1 MASVEFLKKRVDSKK
16 TEIEKLQKKLDRIR
30 KAEVS
35 GWKDNP
41 YSYNAYDLKWTIKDL
56 EVANA
61 ALAGYEFKLT
71 EEIEKASSRNVAVI
85 LQFLETWKTRCRE
98 YFEEGIRRYFVDL
111 EELRKLTI
119 QYADASF
126 GTEEY
131 KQAREALVAAEDE
144 LRSKTSGYWERS
156 PYEDAFGRT
165 CYTSHR
171 VREGEYERY
180 QPYIQCINLET
191 ALERLEKNITE
202 EANRKY
208 DFIIDRTNGI
218 VGQITDASNLSISD
232 NGELNGVIIGT
243 RGKAHVK
250 TVGAGGYNIQC
261 FHFRT
266 YIKEWK
272 D

>member
-1 MASVEFLKKRVDSKK
+1 MASVEFLQRRVDSKK
-16 TEIEKLQKKLDRIR
+16 AEIEKLQKKLDRIH
-30 KAEVS
+30 KAEAS
-35 GWKDNP
+35 GWKNNP
-41 YSYNAYDLKWTIKDL
+41 YSYDAYDLKWTAEDL
-56 EVANA
+56 EVAKV
-61 ALAGYEFKLT
+61 ALEGYQFKLAAAV
-71 EEIEKASSRNVAVI
+71 EMADSRNVAVI
-85 LQFLETWKTRCRE
+85 LQFLETWKTKCRE
-98 YFEEGIRRYFVDL
+98 YLEEGIRRYFVDL
-111 EELRKLTI
+111 EELRKLAV

-131 KQAREALVAAEDE
+131 QQAKDDLVKAEE
-144 LRSKTSGYWERS
+144 VLRNKTSGYWERL

-165 CYTSHR
+165 CYTSQK

-180 QPYIQCINLET
+180 QPYVQCISIET
-191 ALERLEKNITE
+191 ALERLEKDLTE

-208 DFIIDRTNGI
+208 DLIINRTNKI
-218 VGQITDASNLSISD
+218 VGQITDASNLRIGD
-232 NGELNGVIIGT
+232 TGELNGVIVGT

-266 YIKEWK
+266 YIKERK

>member
-1 MASVEFLKKRVDSKK
+1 MASVEFLQRRVDSKK
-16 TEIEKLQKKLDRIR
+16 AEIEKLQRKLERIR
-30 KAEVS
+30 KAEAS
-35 GWKDNP
+35 GWEDNP
-41 YSYNAYDLKWTIKDL
+41 YSYDAYDLKWTIKDL
-56 EVANA
+56 EVAKA
-61 ALAGYEFKLT
+61 ALEGYEFKLA
-71 EEIEKASSRNVAVI
+71 EEIEKADSRNVAVI
-85 LQFLETWKTRCRE
+85 LQFLETWKRKCRE
-98 YFEEGIRRYFVDL
+98 YYEEGIRRYFVDR

-144 LRSKTSGYWERS
+144 LRRKTNGYYERVS
-156 PYEDAFGRT
+156 YENGRT
-165 CYTSHR
+165 CYTSR
-171 VREGEYERY
+171 KVREGEYERY
-180 QPYIQCINLET
+180 KPYVQCINLET
-191 ALERLEKNITE
+191 ALERLEKDIAE
-202 EANRKY
+202 ESNRKY
-208 DFIIDRTNGI
+208 DFIIDRTNRI

-232 NGELNGVIIGT
+232 NGELNGIVIGT

-266 YIKEWK
+266 YIKECK